1 MKYIAG
7 STTPLSGFST
17 LIPFAWIYQ
26 TRFQNSAS
34 WQLQGLT
41 SRVINSN
48 DEVECTGET
57 LVYKLQ

>member
-1 MKYIAG
+1 MLIA
-7 STTPLSGFST
+7 
-17 LIPFAWIYQ
+17 FAWIYQ

-48 DEVECTGET
+48 DEAGDM
-57 LVYKLQ
+57 LGYKLQ